1 MNISLTQIFI
11 ATVMIGVAFAFV
23 FLYREYLASNSQRR
37 MIGMLVS
44 VGLDPTITVSG
55 DAATIM
61 KDVRKRCSAC
71 ASEDVCERWLNS
83 DDKGDNSFCPNSK
96 VFAILKRRSQW
107 MQ

>member
-11 ATVMIGVAFAFV
+11 ATVMIGVAFGLV

-61 KDVRKRCSAC
+61 KDVRKRCSSC

-83 DDKGDNSFCPNSK
+83 DDKDDNSFCPNSK